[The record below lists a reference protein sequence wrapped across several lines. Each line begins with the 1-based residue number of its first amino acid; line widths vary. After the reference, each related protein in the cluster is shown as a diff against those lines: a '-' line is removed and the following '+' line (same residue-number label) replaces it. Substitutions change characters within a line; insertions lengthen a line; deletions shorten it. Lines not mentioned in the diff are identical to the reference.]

1 MLSNQLKAG
10 VMLALA
16 GVAAGAVGAESDL
29 GVVEV
34 IGQRQPAAL
43 ALTQDVITADT
54 IAAQHRDDLAQ
65 ALELVPG
72 LSLQNLGQRRE
83 RLLFLRGFSSRQVP
97 LFIDGVPVYVP
108 YDGNVDLS
116 RFGVDSIA
124 EIHVGK
130 GLASLLYGP
139 NILGGAVNVISRR
152 PQQGFHASA
161 RLSTEADS
169 KFDSTLQRA
178 ALNLSLGDERWYGI
192 LGISGNKAS
201 GYRLPGSFV
210 PVAAENGGRRENA
223 DSDDSLITLRLGFT
237 PSAGNEYG
245 LNYYRQEGS
254 KQDPPYAGSY
264 LRSGARPDGMQVRF
278 WRWPYWNKESLS
290 LTSRNAIG
298 AAGTLRLRAYYD
310 RFRNALDSFDDA
322 TYTTQTRPFAFNES
336 RYNDYSVG
344 GSADFEWSWSEAQ
357 VTRLAGHY
365 KRDVHREQQWRPVSP
380 EQQLDIPTW
389 DIAVEHEWRLNDA
402 LSLTPSFQHVVQ
414 PGRTVSV
421 YTSGRFSPVAVDKST
436 ASNAQLVGTWRVME
450 GGSIVAGASRKTRFP
465 TLKERFS
472 GGFGSVVPNPG
483 LEPETARHY
492 ELGYEQRSDNWGAKV
507 SLFQSRLKDAI
518 ESINVAPTSCA
529 SPPCTQQRNIGRQR
543 NRGFELSVD
552 YSPLETLSLEAQLS
566 RLDRDN
572 LSNPAVAT
580 TGTPE
585 ERYRVAADWQF
596 LPEWRVRAD
605 WQKETRRISNSTGTR
620 VADGFSVLNTFVRF
634 APDENWG
641 VELGGRNLANKLYA
655 YEEGFYEA
663 GRSWL
668 LQIDWKY

>member
-1 MLSNQLKAG
+1 MNSNQWKAS
-10 VMLALA
+10 VLLAMA
-16 GVAAGAVGAESDL
+16 GTAMGAESDL

-43 ALTQDVITADT
+43 ALTQDVITTDT

-169 KFDSTLQRA
+169 NFDSTLQRG

-192 LGISGNKAS
+192 LGVSGNTAS

-237 PSAGNEYG
+237 PSEGNEYG

-264 LRSGARPDGMQVRF
+264 LRNGARPDGVQVRF

-290 LTSRNAIG
+290 LTSRNAVG
-298 AAGTLRLRAYYD
+298 TAGTLRLRAYYD
-310 RFRNALDSFDDA
+310 RFRNSLDSYDDA
-322 TYTTQTRPFAFNES
+322 TYTAQTRPFAFDES

-344 GSADFEWSWSEAQ
+344 GSADFEWSWSETQ
-357 VTRLAGHY
+357 VTRVAGHY
-365 KRDVHREQQWRPVSP
+365 KRDVHREQQWRPVVP

-389 DIAVEHEWRLNDA
+389 DIAVEHEWRLGDA
-402 LSLTPSFQHVVQ
+402 LSLTPSYQYVVQ

-421 YTSGRFSPVAVDKST
+421 Y
-436 ASNAQLVGTWRVME
+436 
-450 GGSIVAGASRKTRFP
+450 
-465 TLKERFS
+465 S
-472 GGFGSVVPNPG
+472 GGAVLAGG
-483 LEPETARHY
+483 
-492 ELGYEQRSDNWGAKV
+492 
-507 SLFQSRLKDAI
+507 
-518 ESINVAPTSCA
+518 
-529 SPPCTQQRNIGRQR
+529 GRQVHR
-543 NRGFELSVD
+543 QQCAAGGHLAGNRR
-552 YSPLETLSLEAQLS
+552 
-566 RLDRDN
+566 RLDRRGRESQDP
-572 LSNPAVAT
+572 LPDVEGALLRWLWQCGAEPGPR
-580 TGTPE
+580 TGNCAPL
-585 ERYRVAADWQF
+585 R
-596 LPEWRVRAD
+596 
-605 WQKETRRISNSTGTR
+605 TR
-620 VADGFSVLNTFVRF
+620 L
-634 APDENWG
+634 
-641 VELGGRNLANKLYA
+641 
-655 YEEGFYEA
+655 
-663 GRSWL
+663 
-668 LQIDWKY
+668 